1 MGEFGGFEIFVV
13 AALVLAIVLVFMGV
27 KSVPQG
33 MEWTVER
40 FGRYTRTLEPGLQ
53 LITPFIDR
61 IGAKLNMME
70 TVLDVPSQEVID
82 QPHHPVQLFLSCRVG
97 QALGQL
103 RPALKHQRQVI
114 AKVQS
119 LP

>member
-40 FGRYTRTLEPGLQ
+40 FGRRCL
-53 LITPFIDR
+53 
-61 IGAKLNMME
+61 
-70 TVLDVPSQEVID
+70 
-82 QPHHPVQLFLSCRVG
+82 
-97 QALGQL
+97 
-103 RPALKHQRQVI
+103 
-114 AKVQS
+114 
-119 LP
+119 